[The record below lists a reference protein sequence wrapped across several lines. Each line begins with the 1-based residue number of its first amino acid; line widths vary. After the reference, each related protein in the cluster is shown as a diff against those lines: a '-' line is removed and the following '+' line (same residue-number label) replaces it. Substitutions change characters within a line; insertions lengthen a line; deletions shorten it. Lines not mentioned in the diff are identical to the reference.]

1 MKSSRL
7 SWPSH
12 PELQMTHVSF
22 HKPVGPA
29 GTWPV
34 FKMCTFLSL
43 LLLSVFFFF
52 SINSVLLL

>member
-12 PELQMTHVSF
+12 PELQMTRVSF
-22 HKPVGPA
+22 HKTMVQQVP
-29 GTWPV
+29 WPV
-34 FKMCTFLSL
+34 FQMCTFLSL
-43 LLLSVFFFF
+43 LLLSDFSFF